1 MNRLL
6 LIVIGVVMWLVGCK
20 PGTPSEYIQ
29 PDDMEDILV
38 DYHMARAMANQE
50 DGSYEERNYHQALYI
65 EAVMAKHG
73 VTQAEFD
80 SSLVYYYRR
89 SDRFV
94 KMYER
99 IAERLEE
106 KALVLGATE
115 GEIGKFASLSTSG
128 DTANIWA
135 ERAAYVMTPIPPYNR
150 WTFEVEVDTAFHS
163 GDSFLMQFLSDYM
176 YQDGTRTALLYLALT
191 YDNDT
196 TISKNLYFSSVGLT
210 QMRIPEYENHKVKRL
225 QGYFYVGGGNER
237 TTTTRLL
244 FLRNIQLIR
253 FHNKQHEDVKKDSI
267 ESDSLGRQH
276 RVDSLGSGS
285 SGRGSERVVSVNRGT
300 PQH

>member
-196 TISKNLYFSSVGLT
+196 IISKNLYFSSVGLT

-253 FHNKQHEDVKKDSI
+253 FHNKQHEDVKKDCI